1 MKLSVIIVN
10 WNTRDLT
17 LQSLRTLYEHAPAC
31 EFEVLLIDNDSSDDS
46 VEHIKKEFPQVMLVE
61 NDDNLGFGKANN
73 QGMRMAKGEYIFLL
87 NSDVIVLEGGVQ
99 KLVDYLDTH
108 PDATMVGPRLL
119 NEDRTFQ
126 LACRRSLPNPLN
138 SFLYLFG
145 ISKIIK
151 SKKIASYKKE
161 YDDPTVTE
169 PVEGISGAAMMF
181 RRVVFEKTGGFDE
194 TFFMYGEDLDLCK
207 QVQDNGWKTVYVADA
222 QIVHLG
228 GGSSAKRRT
237 QSLINFYESMWIYYK
252 KHYGQQHNRFLQMG
266 IWCGIQAKKYIALLR
281 NMIKKRA

>member
-17 LQSLRTLYEHAPAC
+17 LQSLRTFYEHAPAC
-31 EFEVLLIDNDSSDDS
+31 EFEVILIDNDSSDDS
-46 VEHIKKEFPQVMLVE
+46 VKKIKEQFPQVTLVE

-73 QGMRMAKGEYIFLL
+73 QGMRMARGEYIFLL

-99 KLVDYLDTH
+99 RLVDYLDQH
-108 PDATMVGPRLL
+108 KDVTMVGPRLL

-126 LACRRSLPNPLN
+126 LACRRGLPNPMN
-138 SFLYLFG
+138 SFMYLFG
-145 ISKIIK
+145 LSKIVK
-151 SKKIASYKKE
+151 SKGASSYKKE
-161 YDDPTVTE
+161 HDDPNVTE
-169 PVEGISGAAMMF
+169 PVDAISGAAMMF
-181 RRVVFEKTGGFDE
+181 RRIVFEKTGGFDE

-237 QSLINFYESMWIYYK
+237 KSLINFYESMWIYYK
-252 KHYGQQHNRFLQMG
+252 KHFEAQHNM
-266 IWCGIQAKKYIALLR
+266 LLR
-281 NMIKKRA
+281 SIIWLGIKVKMGVALFRNSLKR